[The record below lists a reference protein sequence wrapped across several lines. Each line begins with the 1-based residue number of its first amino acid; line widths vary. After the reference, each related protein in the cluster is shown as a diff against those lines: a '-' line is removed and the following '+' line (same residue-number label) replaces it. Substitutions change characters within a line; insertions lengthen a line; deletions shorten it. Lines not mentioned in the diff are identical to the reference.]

1 MRTTQLLIACLCCWI
16 WMTASTIGAEYK
28 LTNGDVINGTVASA
42 TEDGLVVRLRIGG
55 FSDRV
60 PWAKFTQDTLKLLA
74 EDPKIKPLVEPFIE
88 IPPEVK
94 ARKAAEK
101 RAVHLKPVPRV
112 ELPTPETSFTSKIT
126 SPVLLFIIGALFAA
140 NVYAGYAAAVYR
152 NRPPALASGVSVLLP
167 VIGPIL
173 FLCLPTHSNAETE
186 SESAAYSGEEYA
198 PSPPGAAV
206 SSNLGVA
213 KTDKPQSTKY
223 QPATYSRDNTEF
235 NRRFF
240 ETKFAGFFRLVL
252 GDAEKE
258 MVIVVKTPK
267 QEYVAK
273 RFARITSNEMRL
285 QLLRDNEVS
294 VNFSEITQ
302 VQLRPK

>member
-1 MRTTQLLIACLCCWI
+1 MRTKQLLIACLFCWI
-16 WMTASTIGAEYK
+16 WMAISTMGAEFK
-28 LTNGDVINGTVASA
+28 LSNGDVINGSVASA

-60 PWAKFTQDTLKLLA
+60 PWAKFTQETLKLLA
-74 EDPKIKPLVEPFIE
+74 EDPKIKPMVEPFIE

-94 ARKAAEK
+94 AKKAAEK
-101 RAVHLKPVPRV
+101 RAIHLKPVPRV
-112 ELPTPETSFTSKIT
+112 ELPTTETGFTSKMA
-126 SPVLLFIIGALFAA
+126 SPVFLLIIGVLFAA

-152 NRPPALASGVSVLLP
+152 NRPPALACGVSVLLP
-167 VIGPIL
+167 VLGPIL
-173 FLCLPTHSNAETE
+173 FLSLPTQSAVE
-186 SESAAYSGEEYA
+186 SEAESMAYAGEEYA
-198 PSPPGAAV
+198 PAPPGAAV
-206 SSNLGVA
+206 SSSLGVA
-213 KTDKPQSTKY
+213 KTDKPQATKY

-258 MVIVVKTPK
+258 MVVVVKTPK

-294 VNFSEITQ
+294 VNFSEIIQ

>member
-1 MRTTQLLIACLCCWI
+1 MACNTIAD
-16 WMTASTIGAEYK
+16 EFK
-28 LTNGDVINGTVASA
+28 LTNGDIINGTVASA
-42 TEDGLVVRLRIGG
+42 TEEGLVARLRIGG

-60 PWAKFTQDTLKLLA
+60 PWAKFTQETLKKLA

-94 ARKAAEK
+94 ARRIAEK

-112 ELPTPETSFTSKIT
+112 ELPAGENGFTARMG
-126 SPVLLFIIGALFAA
+126 SPVLLLIIGVLFAA
-140 NVYAGYAAAVYR
+140 NVYAGYAAAAYR
-152 NRPPALASGVSVLLP
+152 NRPVALACGVSVLLP

-173 FLCLPTHSNAETE
+173 FLSLPTQSQAGEETE
-186 SESAAYSGEEYA
+186 GVTFSGEEYA
-198 PSPPGAAV
+198 PPPPGAAV
-206 SSNLGVA
+206 STNLGVA
-213 KTDKPQSTKY
+213 KTEKAQATKY
-223 QPATYSRDNTEF
+223 QPATYNRDSTEF

-240 ETKFAGFFRLVL
+240 ETKFAGFFRVVL

-273 RFARITSNEMRL
+273 RIARITSNEMRL